1 LVVQIGGDAESAM
14 EVARS
19 HGIFVVDG
27 SKCRLALLGDREK
40 RRDLGIDPNPPLIDA
55 LHRCMLLWREE
66 KRPELVGYLG
76 ERNLLEDGPFWK
88 LAQALF
94 EVLPRDTEDWKLINA
109 LLGERETLRVEGKRA
124 VDSKLPLFG
133 LQR

>member
-1 LVVQIGGDAESAM
+1 
-14 EVARS
+14 
-19 HGIFVVDG
+19 
-27 SKCRLALLGDREK
+27 
-40 RRDLGIDPNPPLIDA
+40 
-55 LHRCMLLWREE
+55 MLLWREE
-66 KRPELVGYLG
+66 KRPELVRYLG
-76 ERNLLEDGPFWK
+76 ERDLLEDGPFWK

-124 VDSKLPLFG
+124 ADSKLPLFG